1 MLRYGLTTI
10 ESMKVT
16 SDNYMGELLHNMRDS
31 NFLFQEDLQLDS
43 VIIERHDLP
52 ISKFKRSIRQVN
64 GKFTARYK
72 YTAYIDYQFIN
83 PQRKLALKRS
93 GLLGREMTFYDI
105 SNNPSIF
112 DKNYMIFID
121 GELVDCVNLLVSDA
135 GVEFVL
141 NVQQDTKQ
149 VGIPYKQYKE
159 WLSRDVRVD
168 VLFFSNSKFNPIET
182 DRETLKKNHEF
193 FSYTNEEFVNSLN
206 DEDSY
211 ATFILFKEE
220 GYRSDLLHVQGKEK
234 LLKYFQGLNVI
245 KKKEKAFINVY
256 GFKNLNRM
264 IEVKGNERIFQL
276 PGYKMPIPVENIIPF
291 RKTEYG
297 NKYAGDITFRRHFPN
312 FYEIKGNTDGSDLS
326 LLIFYSKDNYK
337 CDEYYNEISSYYKI
351 MGDGVETFTNAPMA
365 IQRYSPIPI
374 QFSIKDFLSSGSKRT
389 PLGYKL
395 SVLNTLVDKNPEY
408 LRQFVKDR
416 IETSSGF
423 YIRLNNIDLSTRKRT
438 SNKDEVAHGFLPKT
452 FKEERYVVTMRDLY
466 GRGKYTVRFYI
477 DGILYSPDELHND
490 GQYTYM
496 YIPTNMVNKNSI
508 IEVEQIVEDK
518 VYSFNYTFSTL
529 SSVMKLNVPIDK
541 YSLSDIVVIDGVS
554 GEELNRDL
562 FKFTTSYNGLSINH
576 ARDIYENFKVASVSV
591 MTISEDML
599 HRPVKFIMSKE
610 TQNIDSVYEERSYGV
625 RHTVNMEMEGVF
637 NKHRLRLFKNGRL
650 IPSYNASYKIKDTEK
665 KVDVTIEVGM
675 KRGDRFHV
683 DYLPTDYLMI
693 LELYRIPNNGVL
705 NLKGLIDRPFDLE
718 WHDVYV
724 NGVRLTKDNF
734 EFISPFIV
742 KLKNTRSLYN
752 LTIYEKG
759 KQLDVITL
767 SDTSRTVIDKIWEED
782 EAFRK
787 SLVDFETNT
796 TDDEKDVVTESIY
809 WYIHEMKDFFYNEM
823 ENTYGIYHIN
833 PDIDQIAAE
842 TRLKY
847 PRLFRKTPNVLHI
860 NGDVGKG
867 KEETIALHIN
877 PDNARPSKVSE
888 EVEDMYHRFML
899 LAGLHVNPDLEQI
912 TPEMRASYKH
922 LFGDS
927 EGFFINPDIIY
938 ETGET
943 KTFVINPDSTKE

>member
-10 ESMKVT
+10 ESMNVA
-16 SDNYMGELLHNMRDS
+16 SDNYMGELLHSMRDS

-43 VIIERHDLP
+43 VIIERRNLP

-72 YTAYIDYQFIN
+72 YTAYVDYQFIN

-93 GLLGREMTFYDI
+93 GLLGKELTFYDI

-121 GELVDCVNLLVSDA
+121 GELVDCVNILVGDA

-141 NVQQDTKQ
+141 NVQQDKKQ
-149 VGIPYKQYKE
+149 VGVPYKQYKE

-182 DRETLKKNHEF
+182 DRETLQKNHQF
-193 FSYTNEEFVNSLN
+193 FSYTNEDFINSLN

-264 IEVKGNERIFQL
+264 IEIKGNERVFQL

-326 LLIFYSKDNYK
+326 LLVFYSQDNYK
-337 CDEYYNEISSYYKI
+337 CEEYYNEISSYYKI
-351 MGDGVETFTNAPMA
+351 MGDDVETFTNAPMA
-365 IQRYSPIPI
+365 IQRYSPLPI

-416 IETSSGF
+416 TETSSGF
-423 YIRLNNIDLSTRKRT
+423 YIRLKNIDLESRKRT
-438 SNKDEVAHGFLPKT
+438 SNKDEVAHGFLPRT

-466 GRGKYTVRFYI
+466 GKGKFTVRFYV
-477 DGILYSPDELHND
+477 DGLLYVPDEIHND

-496 YIPTNMVNKNSI
+496 YIPTTMVNKNSI
-508 IEVEQIVEDK
+508 IEVEQIVKGK
-518 VYSFNYTFSTL
+518 VMSYTQSFSTL
-529 SSVMKLNVPIDK
+529 STVAKLNVPIDA
-541 YSLSDIVVIDGVS
+541 YSLSDIIVVDAVT
-554 GEELNRDL
+554 GEELDRRL
-562 FKFTTSYNGLSINH
+562 FNFTTTYNGMAINH
-576 ARDIYENFKVASVSV
+576 ARDIYENFKVNNVRV
-591 MTISEDML
+591 MTLSDTML
-599 HRPVKFIMSKE
+599 NRSIKFVLSKE
-610 TQNIDSVYEERSYGV
+610 TQTSDTIYEERSYGV
-625 RHTVNMEMEGVF
+625 RHTVDMTMEGVF
-637 NKHRLRLFKNGRL
+637 NQRRLRLFKNGRL
-650 IPSYNASYKIKDTEK
+650 IPSYNASYEVKDSEK
-665 KVDVTIEVGM
+665 NIAVNIEVGM
-675 KRGDRFHV
+675 KRGDKFHV

-724 NGVRLTKDNF
+724 NGVRMTKDNF
-734 EFISPFIV
+734 EFVSPFII
-742 KLKNTRSLYN
+742 KLKNTKSFYN

-759 KQLDVITL
+759 RQLDVITL
-767 SDTSRTVIDKIWEED
+767 SDSARTVIDKIWEED
-782 EAFRK
+782 EAFRDA
-787 SLVDFETNT
+787 LVDFDTNT
-796 TDDEKDVVTESIY
+796 SDDERDILTESIY
-809 WYIHEMKDFFYNEM
+809 WYVEEMKEFFYNEM

-842 TRLKY
+842 TRSKY
-847 PRLFRKTPNVLHI
+847 PRLFRKNPSVLHL
-860 NGDVGKG
+860 NGDIGKG

-877 PDNARPSKVSE
+877 PDSARPSRESD
-888 EVEDMYHRFML
+888 EVEEMYLRFML
-899 LAGLHVNPDLEQI
+899 LAGLHVNPDLDQI
-912 TPEMRASYKH
+912 TPEMRASFKH
-922 LFGDS
+922 LFGEDN
-927 EGFFINPDIIY
+927 GFFINPDFIF

-943 KTFVINPDSTKE
+943 KTFVLNPDSTTE